1 MDIHSGYLK
10 FLSTNYLAS
19 NESIQILLIFYENAL
34 NICILKSEPMYFY
47 HIFIHLNQS
56 FI

>member
-34 NICILKSEPMYFY
+34 NICISKSEPMYFY